1 MADFKVPN
9 KIKFTTW
16 SNEQELHVWNEN
28 TKNFDKVVVDS
39 QEEINKFEGQ
49 DLKSFMLR
57 NGVIPII
64 TDKQPAY
71 INEAVFKDIN
81 LSNVYD
87 GLNTDLVEEGQ
98 FMEKMAVAQELN
110 NQVVEEKSKPENT
123 KVEDNNYLNLKINKE
138 TGEVIK

>member
-1 MADFKVPN
+1 MSYRDIN

-16 SNEQELHVWNEN
+16 SNEQELHQWNQN
-28 TKNFDKVVVDS
+28 TKSFEKVVVDC
-39 QEEINKFEGQ
+39 QEEIDKYNGQ

-57 NGVIPII
+57 NGVIPLI

-71 INEAVFKDIN
+71 INESDFKDIN

-87 GLNTDLVEEGQ
+87 SLNTEIVENENY
-98 FMEKMAVAQELN
+98 MEKMAAAQEIN
-110 NQVVEEKSKPENT
+110 NKVVEQESKNNNV
-123 KVEDNNYLNLKINKE
+123 VEDNHFNIKIDKK

>member
-1 MADFKVPN
+1 MDYRKVN

-16 SNEQELHVWNEN
+16 SNEQELHQWNQN
-28 TKNFDKVVVDS
+28 TKEFEKVVVDC
-39 QEEINKFEGQ
+39 QEEINKYNGQ

-57 NGVIPII
+57 NGVIPIV

-71 INEAVFKDIN
+71 INETDFKDIH

-87 GLNTDLVEEGQ
+87 SLNTDIVENGNY
-98 FMEKMAVAQELN
+98 MEKMAAAQEVN
-110 NQVVEEKSKPENT
+110 NKVVEQESQNT
-123 KVEDNNYLNLKINKE
+123 NIADNNIINVKIDKK